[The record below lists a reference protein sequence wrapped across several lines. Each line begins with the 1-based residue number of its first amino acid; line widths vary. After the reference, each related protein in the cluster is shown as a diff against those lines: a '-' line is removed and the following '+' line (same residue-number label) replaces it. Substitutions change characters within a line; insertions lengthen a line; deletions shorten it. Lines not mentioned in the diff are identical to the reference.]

1 MPGGPHP
8 TLSLPNRLSSV
19 VCRPSVLVVLLT
31 LPALW
36 PLLRQGFFVSDDGL
50 FHVYRIAALAD
61 AWSHGVL
68 YPRLF
73 PDFGF
78 GYGQAVLNFYAPLT
92 YVPGAL
98 LASLGVNPATAV
110 EITIALGF
118 VLAALAIY
126 GSTRSL
132 WGPVGGVMAAVAY
145 TYFPYH
151 LADAYLRGAVPEFF
165 AFIWP
170 PLILWATTDAFRKE
184 RPVGPLLWGA
194 LAWTGLIFTHNLT
207 ALMMIPVW
215 IAYAL
220 LMAAWTRRWRRLLG
234 AAGSLAL
241 ALGLSAPLWLPFLV
255 ESRWVGIS
263 LGPSDGYKRHLAPL
277 DLAVQWQPLY
287 QYRVQH
293 GGVADHPLSWLTVGL
308 FLLVLGLFVY
318 RFVRRQRVIAA
329 PVVGFGLALMAA
341 SAFMITLPS
350 LPLWEPL
357 APILANLQYP
367 WRFLT
372 LTALGF
378 AMCLAALPSL
388 LGAEP
393 RRHGEHGG
401 HEETQEIS
409 VPSVPQGGFA
419 LSPWFNGPF
428 VLGLDSAGGRGDC
441 AHPAAVD
448 HHARPTPAVLGRR
461 RLGARPHVARGC
473 RGGAGGRDLD
483 GRIHAADGDG
493 AALGARPAARGRG
506 RWAGAHAAAR
516 GAADAAWAT
525 IRPRWRSSRP
535 HREHPPTSVPSAGV
549 ARLAGR
555 PADRHAS
562 HRRAGA
568 GDG

>member
-1 MPGGPHP
+1 MNARRSHP
-8 TLSLPNRLSSV
+8 ALVYRLSSIV
-19 VCRPSVLVVLLT
+19 LRPPVLVLLLT

-50 FHVYRIAALAD
+50 FHVYRVAALAD

-118 VLAALAIY
+118 VLAALAVY
-126 GSTRSL
+126 ASTRSL

-170 PLILWATTDAFRKE
+170 PLILWATTDAFRRE

-194 LAWTGLIFTHNLT
+194 LAWAGLIFTHNLT

-220 LMAAWTRRWRRLLG
+220 LMAAWTRRWRRLIG

-308 FLLVLGLFVY
+308 FLLVFGLFVY
-318 RFVRRQRVIAA
+318 RLVRRQRVTAA
-329 PVVGFGLALMAA
+329 PVVGFGLALTAA

-378 AMCLAALPSL
+378 AMCLSALPSL
-388 LGAEP
+388 IGVEP
-393 RRHGEHGG
+393 RRQREASLWDGG
-401 HEETQEIS
+401 HGDLSEFFLVLRALRVS
-409 VPSVPQGGFA
+409 VVSFSRDYRP
-419 LSPWFNGPF
+419 
-428 VLGLDSAGGRGDC
+428 
-441 AHPAAVD
+441 HPPAVD
-448 HHARPTPAVLGRR
+448 HRARPTVAVPGRG
-461 RLGARPHVARGC
+461 RLDARPHVARGC

-493 AALGARPAARGRG
+493 AALGARPAAGWRRPMGRRSRRGPMCG
-506 RWAGAHAAAR
+506 
-516 GAADAAWAT
+516 
-525 IRPRWRSSRP
+525 
-535 HREHPPTSVPSAGV
+535 
-549 ARLAGR
+549 
-555 PADRHAS
+555 
-562 HRRAGA
+562 
-568 GDG
+568 

>member
-1 MPGGPHP
+1 MTGCF
-8 TLSLPNRLSSV
+8 TSTRV
-19 VCRPSVLVVLLT
+19 
-31 LPALW
+31 
-36 PLLRQGFFVSDDGL
+36 
-50 FHVYRIAALAD
+50 AALAD

-98 LASLGVNPATAV
+98 LAALGVNPATAV
-110 EITIALGF
+110 EVTIALGF

-126 GSTRSL
+126 GTAHARCGARSAAC
-132 WGPVGGVMAAVAY
+132 WRRWPTPTSRITWPMRICAGPSRSV
-145 TYFPYH
+145 
-151 LADAYLRGAVPEFF
+151 F

-207 ALMMIPVW
+207 ALMMAPVW

-263 LGPSDGYKRHLAPL
+263 LGPSDGFKRHLAPL

-287 QYRVQH
+287 QFRVQH

-308 FLLVLGLFVY
+308 FLLVLGLFIY
-318 RFVRRQRVIAA
+318 RLVRRRRVTAA
-329 PVVGFGLALMAA
+329 PVVGFGLALTAA

-388 LGAEP
+388 LRASGEAGMLSEAEREPKQPAEP
-393 RRHGEHGG
+393 HPSTSRRQP
-401 HEETQEIS
+401 TRR
-409 VPSVPQGGFA
+409 
-419 LSPWFNGPF
+419 
-428 VLGLDSAGGRGDC
+428 SAQDASHSGRC
-441 AHPAAVD
+441 RAHPAAVD
-448 HHARPTPAVLGRR
+448 HRACPIPAAFGCR
-461 RLGARPHVARGC
+461 RLGARPYVARGR

-493 AALGARPAARGRG
+493 AALGARPDRGRG
-506 RWAGAHAAAR
+506 RGQRASDHAAA
-516 GAADAAWAT
+516 
-525 IRPRWRSSRP
+525 
-535 HREHPPTSVPSAGV
+535 
-549 ARLAGR
+549 
-555 PADRHAS
+555 
-562 HRRAGA
+562 
-568 GDG
+568 